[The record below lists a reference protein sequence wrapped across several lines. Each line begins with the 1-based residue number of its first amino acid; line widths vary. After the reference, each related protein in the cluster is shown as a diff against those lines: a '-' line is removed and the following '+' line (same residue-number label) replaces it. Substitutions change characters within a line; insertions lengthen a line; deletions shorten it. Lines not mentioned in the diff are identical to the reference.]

1 MLRSRSPLA
10 TLAVGL
16 LLLPLGTSAA
26 QESGAKPAQ
35 GPQAER
41 PAAAEPEGPQVPWL
55 TGPIQGNLGVLAHV
69 QVKDG
74 CGFADDDGTRLF
86 LTRTQNPTSGSEQGM
101 VICEVIGAAG
111 DTSQWFAVFEYDDVG
126 YVKDDEK
133 GSLDA
138 DAILKSLRE
147 GNEAGNEYRREK
159 GWAELELV
167 GWERTPYY
175 DPATN
180 NLTWAT
186 RVRASDGGESINH
199 SVRLLGRGGVM
210 KVDLVVAPES
220 YSGSMADFGVLVA
233 SHEFNSGL
241 KYAEWRD
248 GDRVAA
254 YGLTALVA
262 GGAGALALKSGL
274 LGKFWKLLVAAG
286 VAITAGVRKLFGGKQ
301 EGAAG

>member
-10 TLAVGL
+10 TLVVGL
-16 LLLPLGTSAA
+16 LLLPLGASVA

-55 TGPIQGNLGVLAHV
+55 TGPMQGNLGVLAHV

-86 LTRTQNPTSGSEQGM
+86 LTRTQNPTNGSEQGM

-220 YSGSMADFGVLVA
+220 YGSSMADFGVLVA
-233 SHEFNSGL
+233 SHEFNAGL

-274 LGKFWKLLVAAG
+274 LGKFWKLIVAAG
-286 VAITAGVRKLFGGKQ
+286 VAIAAGVRKLFGGKQ